1 MDTYNFEDNS
11 FSFKRYPE
19 TTNRSLRAWSAA
31 DEYLIKK
38 LFEDDP
44 DTGNVHIGIYNDRF
58 GFLSCLLKKFEP
70 TVVTERKSQQRS
82 VIQNLEANRIDL
94 KLIKFMDPLECP
106 VQNFDRVLLNI
117 PKSMDL
123 FELYLHQIHSNLTDN
138 GTVLC
143 GFMTK
148 YFTPQMLNIA
158 ETYFE
163 NVEQSLALKKSRV
176 LVLKGKKESVNRSL
190 VHRLN
195 YDFGR
200 KTQSVVQQNY
210 GVFSA
215 DHIDYATQFLIDNLQ
230 VKESENKVLDL
241 ACGNGVIAMAVQLQ
255 KPEAEIFLTDDS
267 FLAIESAKL
276 NIDGPG
282 VHYFWND
289 RLDDIPKDSLDLV
302 VTNPPFHFGFETNIE
317 VTIRLFNEAADK
329 LKQTGRFVCVANQHL
344 NYKTHLEK
352 IFKVSVLA
360 QNDKFIV
367 YECGFEGSGP

>member
-1 MDTYNFEDNS
+1 MDTFNFKDNTYS
-11 FSFKRYPE
+11 FSRYPE

-31 DEYLIKK
+31 DEYLIDK
-38 LFEDDP
+38 LFEDD
-44 DTGNVHIGIYNDRF
+44 TISETTHLGVYNDRF
-58 GFLSCLLKKFEP
+58 GFLSCILNRHEP
-70 TVVTERKSQQRS
+70 TVILERKSQQRCI
-82 VIQNLEANRIDL
+82 IQNLEANGLDP
-94 KLIKFMDPLECP
+94 KQFKFSKPLDQP
-106 VQNFDRVLLNI
+106 KHNYDRVLLNI

-123 FELYLHQIHSNLTDN
+123 FELYLHQLHANLADD

-148 YFTPQMLNIA
+148 YFTPQILSIA

-163 NVEQSLALKKSRV
+163 NVEQSLARKKSRV
-176 LVLKGKKESVNRSL
+176 LVLKGKKESVSKSL
-190 VHRLN
+190 VHRLD
-195 YDFGR
+195 YDFGG
-200 KTQSVVQQNY
+200 KTENIIEQNY
-210 GVFSA
+210 GVFSS
-215 DHIDYATQFLIDNLQ
+215 DHIDYATQFLIDHIQ

-241 ACGNGVIAMAVQLQ
+241 ACGNGVLAMAVQLQ

-289 RLDDIPKDSLDLV
+289 RLDDILDKSLDLV

-317 VTIRLFNEAADK
+317 VTIRLFNEVAEK
-329 LKQTGRFVCVANQHL
+329 LKETGRLVCVANQHL

-352 IFKVSVLA
+352 IFKVNV
-360 QNDKFIV
+360 
-367 YECGFEGSGP
+367 